1 MSFKLLCIFIL
12 WCGSTLSTLPWCN
25 SFPQYSFVPHSTKLM
40 LHIDVKKEDNA
51 SLSGSQQ
58 KNTALFLLWMF
69 YSSKI
74 LWGSLLLENI
84 VKQKN
89 RTGEKSSF
97 LLVGLDVDEPSWVHF
112 TWPRK
117 GKNLTGIS
125 DVYREGSHIF
135 HHLILA
141 QIMQWIMRS
150 HGGKILLT

>member
-1 MSFKLLCIFIL
+1 LI
-12 WCGSTLSTLPWCN
+12 
-25 SFPQYSFVPHSTKLM
+25 

-51 SLSGSQQ
+51 LSGSQQ

-69 YSSKI
+69 YSFNI
-74 LWGSLLLENI
+74 LWGSLLENI
-84 VKQKN
+84 VKWKN
-89 RTGEKSSF
+89 RRGEKSSF
-97 LLVGLDVDEPSWVHF
+97 LLVVLDVEEPSWFHF
-112 TWPRK
+112 TRPRR

-150 HGGKILLT
+150 HGGKILPT